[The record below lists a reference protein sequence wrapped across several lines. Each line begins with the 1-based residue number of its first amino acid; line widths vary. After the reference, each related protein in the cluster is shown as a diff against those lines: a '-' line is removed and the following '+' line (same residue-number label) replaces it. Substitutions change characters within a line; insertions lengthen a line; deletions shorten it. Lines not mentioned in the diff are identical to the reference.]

1 MTSNVTMLPS
11 ASVWPNKPLAFVQVT
26 LPDGTSAIVK
36 PERAYFDSHAVQV
49 VDVSDKVKLLEDA
62 LKQIAAIQDQDF
74 GHDFVEIDE
83 ARAIA
88 NAALANP
95 T

>member
-1 MTSNVTMLPS
+1 MTTNVTMLPS

-26 LPDGTSAIVK
+26 LPSGDSTMLK

-62 LKQIAAIQDQDF
+62 LKQIATIQDQDF
-74 GHDFVEIDE
+74 GNDFVEIDE

-88 NAALANP
+88 NAALSI
-95 T
+95 TT